1 MKYIKISS
9 INLSTVLQVCLI
21 VMCAF
26 LLMRNPKQVYP
37 VSKQKTIE
45 RRIEGKETL
54 IREKGQVIDNSN
66 RFIAE
71 LNAGLIDL
79 HSQLDAVRDSKD
91 TFNIV
96 QIQDTM
102 IHVLYRRD
110 KEKDLII
117 KNQDT
122 IIQAQRYIINSKD
135 TIITAQAFDIK
146 KLKRQRNISVL
157 LNALLGTGLIIK

>member
-1 MKYIKISS
+1 MFSKQNIS
-9 INLSTVLQVCLI
+9 LI
-21 VMCAF
+21 FQIALAVMCVV
-26 LLMRNPKQVYP
+26 LIMREPKQVYP
-37 VSKQKTIE
+37 VSNQKTIE

-54 IREKGQVIDNSN
+54 IKEKGQVIDNSKL
-66 RFIAE
+66 IIEE
-71 LNAGLIDL
+71 LNHGLFDL
-79 HSQLDAVRDSKD
+79 QSQLDLVKNAKD

-102 IHVLYRRD
+102 IHVLYKRD

-146 KLKRQRNISVL
+146 KLKRQRNISFI
-157 LNALLGTGLIIK
+157 LNGILTTGLIIK

>member
-1 MKYIKISS
+1 
-9 INLSTVLQVCLI
+9 
-21 VMCAF
+21 MCIF
-26 LLMRNPKQVYP
+26 LLIRNPKQVYP

-66 RFIAE
+66 KFIAE
-71 LNAGLIDL
+71 LNAGLLDL

-135 TIITAQAFDIK
+135 TIITAQTFDIK

-157 LNALLGTGLIIK
+157 LSALLGTGLIIK

>member
-1 MKYIKISS
+1 
-9 INLSTVLQVCLI
+9 
-21 VMCAF
+21 MCAF

-66 RFIAE
+66 QFIAE
-71 LNAGLIDL
+71 LNAGLLDL

-135 TIITAQAFDIK
+135 TIITAQTFDIK
-146 KLKRQRNISVL
+146 KFKRQRNISVL
-157 LNALLGTGLIIK
+157 LSALLGTGLIIK

>member
-1 MKYIKISS
+1 MYNKQ
-9 INLSTVLQVCLI
+9 NLSLI
-21 VMCAF
+21 FQIALGVMCVI
-26 LLMRNPKQVYP
+26 LIMREPKQVYP
-37 VSKQKTIE
+37 VSNQKTIE

-54 IREKGQVIDNSN
+54 IKEKGQVIDNSKL
-66 RFIAE
+66 IIEE
-71 LNAGLIDL
+71 LNHGLFDL
-79 HSQLDAVRDSKD
+79 QSQLDLVKNAKD

-102 IHVLYRRD
+102 IHVLYKKD
-110 KEKDLII
+110 KEKDIII

-146 KLKRQRNISVL
+146 KLKRQRNISFI
-157 LNALLGTGLIIK
+157 LNGILTTGLIIK

>member
-1 MKYIKISS
+1 MYSKQ
-9 INLSTVLQVCLI
+9 NLSLLFQVALAIMCFILI
-21 VMCAF
+21 
-26 LLMRNPKQVYP
+26 MREPKQVYP

-54 IREKGQVIDNSN
+54 IKEKGQVIDNSN

-110 KEKDLII
+110 K
-117 KNQDT
+117 
-122 IIQAQRYIINSKD
+122 
-135 TIITAQAFDIK
+135 
-146 KLKRQRNISVL
+146 
-157 LNALLGTGLIIK
+157 

>member
-1 MKYIKISS
+1 M
-9 INLSTVLQVCLI
+9 INKSNITLLI
-21 VMCAF
+21 QIALGVMCVV
-26 LLMRNPKQVYP
+26 LIMREPKQVYP
-37 VSKQKTIE
+37 VSNQKTIE

-54 IREKGQVIDNSN
+54 IKEKGQVIDNSKL
-66 RFIAE
+66 IIEE
-71 LNAGLIDL
+71 LNHGLYDL
-79 HSQLDAVRDSKD
+79 QSQLDLVKNAKD

-102 IHVLYRRD
+102 IHVLYKRD

-146 KLKRQRNISVL
+146 KIKRQRNASLL

>member
-1 MKYIKISS
+1 MKYIKISN

-21 VMCAF
+21 VMCIF

-66 RFIAE
+66 KFIAE
-71 LNAGLIDL
+71 LNAGLLDL

>member
-1 MKYIKISS
+1 MMTKANIT
-9 INLSTVLQVCLI
+9 LLI
-21 VMCAF
+21 QIALGVMCVM
-26 LLMRNPKQVYP
+26 LIMRGPKQVYP
-37 VSKQKTIE
+37 VSNQKTIE

-54 IREKGQVIDNSN
+54 IKEKGQVIDNSKL
-66 RFIAE
+66 IIEE
-71 LNAGLIDL
+71 LNHGLFDL
-79 HSQLDAVRDSKD
+79 QSQLDLVKNAKD

-102 IHVLYRRD
+102 IHVLYKRD

-146 KLKRQRNISVL
+146 KLKRQRNISVILNTL
-157 LNALLGTGLIIK
+157 LTTGLIIK

>member
-1 MKYIKISS
+1 MFNKQNIS
-9 INLSTVLQVCLI
+9 LVFQVALG
-21 VMCAF
+21 VMCIL
-26 LLMRNPKQVYP
+26 LLMRSPKQIYP
-37 VSKQKTIE
+37 VSTQKTIE
-45 RRIEGKETL
+45 KRIEGKETL
-54 IREKGQVIDNSN
+54 IREKGQVIDNSKL
-66 RFIAE
+66 IIEE
-71 LNAGLIDL
+71 LNHGLYDL
-79 HSQLDAVRDSKD
+79 QSQLDLVKNAKD

-102 IHVLYRRD
+102 IHVLYKKD

-146 KLKRQRNISVL
+146 KLKKQKNISVI
-157 LNALLGTGLIIK
+157 LNALLTTGLIIK

>member
-66 RFIAE
+66 QFIAE
-71 LNAGLIDL
+71 LNAGLLDL

-157 LNALLGTGLIIK
+157 LSALLGTGLIIK